1 MRVSGRQLEILTERY
16 LEIVASDF
24 GNTVLLL
31 LQAPIIAFCMILVW
45 RDVDQATDT
54 LYFVMTLSAV
64 WFGAINACREIVKE
78 RPIYLRELRAGLEIG
93 SYVVSKLAVL
103 ALLGFV
109 QCLVLVVMVN
119 WEVALLGGPFP
130 HFVVLVAASL
140 AGTSLGLALSA
151 LSGTPDRAVA
161 GVPILLLPQILFSD
175 MVLKQEHASRLTR
188 TLQDLTITQ
197 WSYEAQKDI
206 AAAEPHLGTLV
217 LSVAVLLSMCA
228 ALAGLAALTL
238 RLSGSN
244 ARSL

>member
-1 MRVSGRQLEILTERY
+1 MRQLEILTERY
-16 LEIVASDF
+16 LEIVLSDF
-24 GNTVLLL
+24 GNTLLLL
-31 LQAPIIAFCMILVW
+31 LQAPIIASCMILVW

-78 RPIYLRELRAGLEIG
+78 RPIFLRELRAGLDIRA
-93 SYVVSKLAVL
+93 YVASKLAVL

-151 LSGTPDRAVA
+151 FSGTPDRAVA

-175 MVLKQEHASRLTR
+175 MVLKPEHQSRLTR
-188 TLQDLTITQ
+188 TLKDLTITQ
-197 WSYEAQKDI
+197 WSYDGQREV
-206 AAAEPHLGTLV
+206 AAAEPHWGSILLAVLV
-217 LSVAVLLSMCA
+217 LLAMSA
-228 ALAGLAALTL
+228 ALAALAAGIL
-238 RLSGSN
+238 RM
-244 ARSL
+244 RSTKD